1 MTNIQEAVS
10 RLAGIEALPRREAPA
25 VDVRDL
31 RKEFRRRDR
40 KLGRFGRRTRV
51 ALDGVS
57 FTMQRGETVAIL
69 GQNGS
74 GKSTLVRLLSTLLLP
89 DGGSASIFGHDVVS
103 DSRAV
108 RRLVNRVSVE
118 ASFFKKMSAGENL
131 GYASR
136 YYGMTARQTRGLIPE
151 ILERVGFPSDRRDE
165 PMENLSRGMQQKV
178 ALARALLTSPVL
190 LLLDEPTTGLDPR
203 SKLEVQE
210 FVREIRS
217 NHDSTILLC
226 THDLAEAETL
236 AERVGILDR
245 GRLLALESA
254 DELKRRFGATTL
266 EEAFFAATGREFE
279 ADEEEEDDEDREVF
293 A

>member
-1 MTNIQEAVS
+1 VFDIEEAVM
-10 RLAGIEALPRREAPA
+10 EAVPVRKGTA
-25 VDVRDL
+25 VEVHEL
-31 RKEFRRRDR
+31 RKEFRRKDSR
-40 KLGRFGRRTRV
+40 KRGEKRGAKRVRV

-57 FTMQRGETVAIL
+57 FTMEKGETVAIL

-89 DGGSASIFGHDVVS
+89 DGGTATIFGHDVVS
-103 DSRAV
+103 DERAV

-118 ASFFKKMSAGENL
+118 ASFFKKMSSSENL

-136 YYGMTARQTRGLIPE
+136 FYGMTAKQTRNKIPE
-151 ILERVGFPSDRRDE
+151 ILERVGFPSDRRGE
-165 PMENLSRGMQQKV
+165 PMEALSRGMQQKV

-210 FVREIRS
+210 FIREIRDT
-217 NHDSTILLC
+217 HDSTILLC
-226 THDLAEAETL
+226 THDLDEAEAL
-236 AERVGILDR
+236 ANRVGILDR
-245 GRLLALESA
+245 GRLLALEPA
-254 DELKRRFGATTL
+254 DDLKRRYGADTL

-279 ADEEEEDDEDREVF
+279 AESDDDDDREVF

>member
-1 MTNIQEAVS
+1 MTDVQQVALREAV
-10 RLAGIEALPRREAPA
+10 PRRLDAA
-25 VDVRDL
+25 VEVDAL
-31 RKEFRRRDR
+31 RKEFRRRDGKR
-40 KLGRFGRRTRV
+40 RRERRTRV
-51 ALDGVS
+51 ALDSVS
-57 FTMQRGETVAIL
+57 FAMEKGETVAIL

-89 DGGSASIFGHDVVS
+89 DGGTARIFGHDVVANA
-103 DSRAV
+103 RAV

-118 ASFFKKMSAGENL
+118 ASFFKKMSAAENL
-131 GYASR
+131 GYAAR
-136 YYGMTARQTRGLIPE
+136 YYGMTAGQTRDLIPA
-151 ILERVGFPSDRRDE
+151 ILERVGFPSDRRGE

-210 FVREIRS
+210 FIREIRTQ
-217 NHDSTILLC
+217 HDSTILLC
-226 THDLAEAETL
+226 THDLNEAETL
-236 AERVGILDR
+236 ADRVGVLDR
-245 GRLLALESA
+245 GRLLALEPA
-254 DELKRRFGATTL
+254 DDLKRRYDAETL

-279 ADEEEEDDEDREVF
+279 AEDDEDDDREVF